1 MKAMKF
7 KSTASI
13 FSCLILINTLL
24 ITNVFADRQNSDSS
38 NSSVKIY
45 IQKYQDGKKQYRFS
59 NVFSSFDIQVK
70 GDISVNDDDTGI
82 KSISPGGYI
91 KISKR
96 TFGNKRTII
105 IESNTNGELSYEYY
119 EGRKEIPFEP
129 EGRKWL
135 ADVLLELIHITG
147 IDAVGRT
154 KRIYRQ
160 KGIDGFIEE
169 IHVIPSNSVMAKYFE
184 ALLENISLND
194 YELVSACSTIASEIS
209 SNTERGR
216 LFRKYSNL
224 FMKNNTTAV
233 VYFQSISKLSSNTE
247 RGSILKNISTKIDFE
262 DPKVTEAY
270 FACVDKMTSNTE
282 RGSVLRNLEKTQKL
296 NNQAYARLLMSV
308 KKFSSNTEMG
318 SVMRS
323 LDKLDMNNSPVNVAY
338 FNAIDGMTSNT
349 EAGSTLR
356 HLIKH
361 SDLNEINYVNLLRS
375 VKKLTSNTEMGSVL
389 RTINF
394 INLKNQDVNEAYFLA
409 IRSMTSNTEAGS
421 VLRYT
426 IKTYDLNDKSWIQ
439 LFNETGRLS
448 SNTEMASVLITASEF
463 MPYDN
468 KSVIDAFFNAVNR
481 FSSNT
486 EHGRVLKKVI
496 ANEHLNKFICYKILE
511 SVKKM
516 SSNTEKSSVMIKL
529 SHTKFIKDPE
539 IRKLYKTTAGSLTSN
554 TDYRRV
560 IEAID

>member
-24 ITNVFADRQNSDSS
+24 ITNVFADRQNSDNS
-38 NSSVKIY
+38 NSSVEIY
-45 IQKYQDGKKQYRFS
+45 FQKYQDGKKQYRYS
-59 NVFSSFDIQVK
+59 DVFSSFDIQVK
-70 GDISVNDDDTGI
+70 GDISLNDDDTGI

-105 IESNTNGELSYEYY
+105 IESNSNGELSYEYY
-119 EGRKEIPFEP
+119 EGIKEIPFEP

-135 ADVLLELIHITG
+135 ADVLLDVIHITG

-194 YELVSACSTIASEIS
+194 NELVSACSTIASKIS

-216 LFRKYSNL
+216 LFRKYSDL

-270 FACVDKMTSNTE
+270 FTCVDKMTSNTE
-282 RGSVLRNLEKTQKL
+282 RGSVLRNLENTQKL
-296 NNQAYARLLMSV
+296 NNQAYSRLLISV

-318 SVMRS
+318 YVMRS

-349 EAGSTLR
+349 EAGS
-356 HLIKH
+356 I
-361 SDLNEINYVNLLRS
+361 
-375 VKKLTSNTEMGSVL
+375 
-389 RTINF
+389 
-394 INLKNQDVNEAYFLA
+394 
-409 IRSMTSNTEAGS
+409 
-421 VLRYT
+421 LRYT

-439 LFNETGRLS
+439 LLNETGRLS
-448 SNTEMASVLITASEF
+448 SNTEMASILITASEF
-463 MPYDN
+463 MPYGN
-468 KSVIDAFFNAVNR
+468 ESVIDAFFNAVNR

-486 EHGRVLKKVI
+486 EHGRVLNKVI
-496 ANEHLNKFICYKILE
+496 ANKHLNKFICYKILE

-554 TDYRRV
+554 TEYRRV